1 MRKAQLI
8 AGLAAVLA
16 TCFTLAACG
25 GQSSSDDSGST
36 GSSSSTGSSTSG
48 SSTQA
53 QETGPIKMGVTIE
66 KTGPVPVL
74 GTAAI
79 GMQKAADY
87 INANGGVN
95 GRQIELDIQDN
106 AGDPSKAVSQLRQFI
121 DSGYDV
127 VLGGAFGVNCA
138 AESAIAAKSPV
149 VVFCIS
155 TDNLPED
162 DQHMFGIGTGY
173 DVTIDHYAE
182 VLSQQA
188 KTVAVFA
195 DKVKSGDDSARQAP
209 ADLEKR
215 GVKVLLERTDPNA
228 SSYKPGIQKAIADG
242 AEAIWFTQCTPTVIS
257 AVGDAQ
263 ALGFKGKIMLEN
275 CLASLDVAK
284 AVKGFAAKDPEQI
297 EILAPSMFVPD
308 ESANPDQKAANELFL
323 KTMGQPDTVK
333 GAGWDGVFLAKK
345 AIEDNGGTDPDS
357 LLKTLENNFQ
367 FEGVWQGGTYTADD
381 HRGNDG
387 DGYLVPV
394 TFTPDGTFAAQK

>member
-8 AGLAAVLA
+8 AGLGAVLA
-16 TCFTLAACG
+16 TSFTIAACG
-25 GQSSSDDSGST
+25 GQSSTDDSG
-36 GSSSSTGSSTSG
+36 STGSSTSG
-48 SSTQA
+48 SSTSGSSTA
-53 QETGPIKMGVTIE
+53 AKETGPIKMGVTIE

-87 INANGGVN
+87 INANGGID

-106 AGDPSKAVSQLRQFI
+106 AGDPSKAVSQLRQFV

-138 AESAIAAKSPV
+138 AESAIAAQSPV
-149 VVFCIS
+149 IVFCIS
-155 TDNLPED
+155 TDNLPDD

-173 DVTIDHYAE
+173 DVTIDAYAE
-182 VLSQQA
+182 VLAKQA

-215 GVKVLLERTDPNA
+215 GVKVLLERTDPSA
-228 SSYKPGIQKAIADG
+228 STFKPGIQKAIADG
-242 AEAIWFTQCTPTVIS
+242 AEAIWFTQCSPTVIS

-284 AVKGFAAKDPEQI
+284 ALQGFAAKDPEQI

-308 ESANPDQKAANELFL
+308 QSANPDQKAANDLFL

-357 LLKTLENNFQ
+357 LLKTLEDNFQ

-387 DGYLVPV
+387 AGYLVPV
-394 TFTPDGTFAAQK
+394 YFTPDGTFAAQK

>member
-16 TCFTLAACG
+16 TSVTLAACG

-36 GSSSSTGSSTSG
+36 GSSGSESST
-48 SSTQA
+48 A
-53 QETGPIKMGVTIE
+53 AKETGPIKMGVTIE

-87 INANGGVN
+87 INANGGVD

-121 DSGYDV
+121 DSGYDI
-127 VLGGAFGVNCA
+127 VLGGAFGINCS
-138 AESAIAAKSPV
+138 AEASIAAKAPV
-149 VVFCIS
+149 VVLCIS
-155 TDNLPED
+155 TDDLPED
-162 DQHMFGIGTGY
+162 DEHMFGIGTGY
-173 DVTIDHYAE
+173 DVTHEAYAE
-182 VLSQQA
+182 VLSKQA
-188 KTVAVFA
+188 KKVAVFA
-195 DKVKSGDDSARQAP
+195 DKIKSGDDSARQAP
-209 ADLEKR
+209 QYLSERNVDYI
-215 GVKVLLERTDPNA
+215 LERTDPNA
-228 SSYKPGIQKAIADG
+228 SSYKPGIQKAIAEG
-242 AEAIWFTQCTPTVIS
+242 ADAMWFTQCTPTVIS
-257 AVGDAQ
+257 AVADAQ
-263 ALGFKGKIMLEN
+263 ALGFKGKLMLEN

-284 AVKGFAAKDPEQI
+284 ALKEFAAKDPEQI

-308 ESANPDQKAANELFL
+308 QAANDQQKEANTLFL
-323 KTMGQPDTVK
+323 DQMGQPDTVK

-345 AIEDNGGTDPDS
+345 AIEDNGGTDPES

-387 DGYLVPV
+387 AGYLVPV
-394 TFTPDGTFAAQK
+394 YFSPDGDFVAQK

>member
-1 MRKAQLI
+1 
-8 AGLAAVLA
+8 V
-16 TCFTLAACG
+16 
-25 GQSSSDDSGST
+25 D
-36 GSSSSTGSSTSG
+36 
-48 SSTQA
+48 
-53 QETGPIKMGVTIE
+53 
-66 KTGPVPVL
+66 
-74 GTAAI
+74 
-79 GMQKAADY
+79 
-87 INANGGVN
+87 

-121 DSGYDV
+121 DSGYEV
-127 VLGGAFGVNCA
+127 VLGGAFGINCA
-138 AESAIAAKSPV
+138 AESAIAAKADV
-149 VVFCIS
+149 IVFCIS

-162 DQHMFGIGTGY
+162 DAHMFGIGTGY

-182 VLSQQA
+182 VLANQA

-228 SSYKPGIQKAIADG
+228 STYKPGIQKAIADG

-263 ALGFKGKIMLEN
+263 ALGFKGKLMIEN
-275 CLASLDVAK
+275 CLASLDVAQ
-284 AVKGFAAKDPEQI
+284 ALKGFAAKDPEQI

-308 ESANPDQKAANELFL
+308 ESATPEQKTANELFL
-323 KTMGQPDTVK
+323 QEMGQPDTVK

-345 AIEDNGGTDPDS
+345 AIEDNGGTDPAS
-357 LLKTLENNFQ
+357 LLQTLEDNFQ
-367 FEGVWQGGTYTADD
+367 FEGVWQGGTYTAED

-394 TFTPDGTFAAQK
+394 YFTPDGTFAAQK